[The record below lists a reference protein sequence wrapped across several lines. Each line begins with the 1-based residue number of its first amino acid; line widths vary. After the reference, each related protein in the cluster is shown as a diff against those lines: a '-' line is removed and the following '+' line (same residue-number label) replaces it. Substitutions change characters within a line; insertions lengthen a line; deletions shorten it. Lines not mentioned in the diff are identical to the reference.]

1 MVIQALWSAVDAL
14 RPWLHGLWQASWQGA
29 LWAALAWAVTRAL
42 PRLPSAVRA
51 GLWWLVSLKFLV
63 SLVGLTPVPLPLL
76 PAPALAP
83 APPVA
88 LHALP
93 PPGVGGE
100 APLLKGGVP
109 MVESPNAPVTTLL
122 VVQGVLALLLAA
134 WALGAAWQVRGHL
147 QSHAAVRRLRRN
159 ARPLHHPELEAAV
172 RTLAAEAGLRRV
184 PALSVSDEVA
194 SPLAV
199 GLLRPLVILPERAV
213 RRLPVEALRMALAH
227 ELAHVRRGDLWL
239 GWVPALAEA
248 VLFFHPLAR
257 LAVREYALAREESCD
272 AEALRLTGAEPG
284 DYGQLLLTFGV
295 ARAHGPA
302 AAQGASSHLHALHRR
317 LNMLE
322 FVDVSRPRT
331 LLQGALALL
340 GLVALVPFQVV
351 AREPVA
357 PAQPAASVTPVA
369 PVSSARPAEP
379 VKLAQ
384 AAPPAKPAPAA
395 PATPPAPPTSATK
408 PTPPTPPPPP
418 APSARPPA
426 PPAPPEHAIHGHIHL
441 HDDDDGDAYIFATNN
456 GQMMMSGSSRDLE
469 RVKLL
474 REGGKDLL
482 WVRRDGTEY
491 VIRDPETLQQVRASF
506 EMPRE
511 LGEQQA
517 ALGQKQA
524 ALGEQ
529 QAAIG
534 QKQAEIGHQQA
545 QLGVK
550 QAELAREQADLAV
563 LHARMAAARDE
574 AEQERLEKELE
585 PKEEA
590 LDKKRDALSAQMEAL
605 SEKMEALSEQMEP
618 LSEKQ
623 EDLGDEQQELGA
635 KMRRVVRDAERKLSS
650 LVDEAVRK
658 GIAQPVKS

>member
-1 MVIQALWSAVDAL
+1 MVFQALWSAVDAL
-14 RPWLHGLWQASWQGA
+14 QPWLHGLWKASWQGA

-76 PAPALAP
+76 PSSSREPAPVVAPAP
-83 APPVA
+83 APPVLA
-88 LHALP
+88 
-93 PPGVGGE
+93 E
-100 APLLKGGVP
+100 ATPMRLSLDGDGPLLKGGVVL
-109 MVESPNAPVTTLL
+109 VESARSLGMMML
-122 VVQGVLALLLAA
+122 VFDGVLALLLVA

-147 QSHAAVRRLRRN
+147 KSHAAVRRLRRE

-172 RTLAAEAGLRRV
+172 RTLATEAGLRRV
-184 PALSVSDEVA
+184 PALYVSDAVA

-199 GLLRPLVILPERAV
+199 GLLRPRIILPERAV
-213 RRLPVEALRMALAH
+213 RRLPVEALTMALAH

-284 DYGQLLLTFGV
+284 DYGQLLLVFGI

-302 AAQGASSHLHALHRR
+302 AAHGASPHLHALHRR

-331 LLQGALALL
+331 LLRGALGFL

-351 AREPVA
+351 AREPVS
-357 PAQPAASVTPVA
+357 PAVSVTPAVLT
-369 PVSSARPAEP
+369 SPAEP
-379 VKLAQ
+379 VMLAQ
-384 AAPPAKPAPAA
+384 AQPAKPAPAA
-395 PATPPAPPTSATK
+395 PA
-408 PTPPTPPPPP
+408 
-418 APSARPPA
+418 A
-426 PPAPPEHAIHGHIHL
+426 PPAPAVKATPPTAPKAPTPPERINGRIHL
-441 HDDDDGDAYIFATNN
+441 HDDDDGESYILTSGDNTI
-456 GQMMMSGSSRDLE
+456 MSGSTRDLE
-469 RVKLL
+469 RVRVL

-482 WVRRDGTEY
+482 WVRRDGKEY
-491 VIRDPETLQQVRASF
+491 VIRDPETLKQVRASF
-506 EMPRE
+506 DMPRE

-524 ALGEQ
+524 ALGQQ
-529 QAAIG
+529 QAEIG
-534 QKQAEIGHQQA
+534 RKQAEIGHQQA

-563 LHARMAAARDE
+563 LHARMAATRDE

-590 LDKKRDALSAQMEAL
+590 LDKRRDALSAQMDAL
-605 SEKMEALSEQMEP
+605 SEKMEP
-618 LSEKQ
+618 LSDEMEALGEKQ
-623 EDLGDEQQELGA
+623 EDLGDEQQELGH
-635 KMRRVVRDAERKLSS
+635 KMRRVVREAERKLSS
-650 LVDEAVRK
+650 LVDEALKK
-658 GIAQPVKS
+658 GLAEPVKS

>member
-1 MVIQALWSAVDAL
+1 MLIQTLWSAVDAL
-14 RPWLHGLWQASWQGA
+14 HPWLRGLWQASWQGA
-29 LWAALAWAVTRAL
+29 LWAALVWALTRAL

-76 PAPALAP
+76 PAPAQAP
-83 APPVA
+83 ASPVA
-88 LHALP
+88 VHALP
-93 PPGVGGE
+93 LPGAGGE
-100 APLLKGGVP
+100 ASLLKGGVP
-109 MVESPNAPVTTLL
+109 MVESPSSLGATLL
-122 VVQGVLALLLAA
+122 VVQAVFALLLAA
-134 WALGAAWQVRGHL
+134 WAVGAAWQVRGHL
-147 QSHAAVRRLRRN
+147 KSHAAVRRLRRS
-159 ARPLHHPELEAAV
+159 ARPLRHPALEAAV
-172 RTLAAEAGLRRV
+172 RTLSAEAGLRRV
-184 PALSVSDEVA
+184 PALYVSDTVA

-199 GLLRPLVILPERAV
+199 GLLHPMVILPERAV
-213 RRLPVEALRMALAH
+213 RRLPVEALTMALAH

-302 AAQGASSHLHALHRR
+302 AAHGASSHLHALHRR

-331 LLQGALALL
+331 VLRGALALL

-351 AREPVA
+351 AREPAAEA
-357 PAQPAASVTPVA
+357 PPAP
-369 PVSSARPAEP
+369 SAKPAEP
-379 VKLAQ
+379 VKVAQ
-384 AAPPAKPAPAA
+384 AQPAKPAAPAA
-395 PATPPAPPTSATK
+395 PAAPPAPPTGGPRAT
-408 PTPPTPPPPP
+408 P
-418 APSARPPA
+418 PSARQPAPPA
-426 PPAPPEHAIHGHIHL
+426 PPAPPEHINGSLHIH
-441 HDDDDGDAYIFATNN
+441 DGDDDGDSYIFSSAE
-456 GQMMMSGSSRDLE
+456 GQTTMSGSLRDLE
-469 RVKLL
+469 RVKRL

-482 WVRRDGTEY
+482 WVRQDGKEY
-491 VIRDPETLQQVRASF
+491 VIRDPALLKQVRASF

-524 ALGEQ
+524 TLGQQ
-529 QAAIG
+529 QAEIG
-534 QKQAEIGHQQA
+534 RKQAEIGHQQA

-563 LHARMAAARDE
+563 LHARMAATRDE
-574 AEQERLEKELE
+574 AEQERLEKELD
-585 PKEEA
+585 PKEDA
-590 LDKKRDALSAQMEAL
+590 LDKKRDELNRQMDAL
-605 SEKMEALSEQMEP
+605 SEKMEPLGEEMEALG
-618 LSEKQ
+618 EKQ
-623 EDLGDEQQELGA
+623 EDLGDEQQELGS
-635 KMRRVVRDAERKLSS
+635 KMRRVMREAERKLSS
-650 LVDEAVRK
+650 LVDDAVRK
-658 GIAQPVKS
+658 GLAEPVKS